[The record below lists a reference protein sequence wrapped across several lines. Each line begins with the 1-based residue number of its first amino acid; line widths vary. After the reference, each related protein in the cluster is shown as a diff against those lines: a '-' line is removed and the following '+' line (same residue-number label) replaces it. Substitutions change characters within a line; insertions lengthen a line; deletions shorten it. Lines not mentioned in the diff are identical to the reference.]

1 MKTNTNMYHTV
12 GIIPKSNI
20 KIQKNVAKLIPLTHK
35 YMTAHFPGLL
45 KVLQW
50 GGGGGGNK

>member
-50 GGGGGGNK
+50 GKNK